1 MCGIVKIIDYYETK
15 SVEYSALLY
24 IVFYV
29 YKLLCGVPQG
39 RILGLLLVSVYKAKD
54 SSLPGFL

>member
-15 SVEYSALLY
+15 SVEYSEVLY
-24 IVFYV
+24 IVFYG

-39 RILGLLLVSVYKAKD
+39 RILGLLLFSVYKAKD
-54 SSLPGFL
+54 S